1 MFYSLNNFF
10 TTLLIGNVDAQRID
24 ASNAKKQST
33 KHALTA
39 EQFDQKGE
47 RVPRV
52 TSGALFLQE
61 VSAPLYKL
69 DCIEYFFLTR
79 SFRLEPLCGE

>member
-1 MFYSLNNFF
+1 MFYSLNIFS

-24 ASNAKKQST
+24 ASNARKQST

-47 RVPRV
+47 RAPRV

-61 VSAPLYKL
+61 VSAPLY
-69 DCIEYFFLTR
+69 TR
-79 SFRLEPLCGE
+79 DSNGE